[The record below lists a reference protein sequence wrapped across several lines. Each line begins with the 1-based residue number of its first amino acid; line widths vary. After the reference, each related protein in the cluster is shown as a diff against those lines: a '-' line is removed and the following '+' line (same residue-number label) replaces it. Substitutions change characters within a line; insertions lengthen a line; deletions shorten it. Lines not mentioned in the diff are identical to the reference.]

1 MYIDYSTVNYW
12 YYSDFVIA
20 IYWGLQ
26 AAHGKKRRSKNIK
39 TSHLLKKKKTGKST
53 QDSSVQI
60 RIFFF
65 L

>member
-39 TSHLLKKKKTGKST
+39 TSHL
-53 QDSSVQI
+53 
-60 RIFFF
+60 
-65 L
+65 